1 MSKKIPYEYP
11 KEGTRVRVYWNLHR
25 DCFSFQST
33 ESGRVIAHYD
43 RCTLSDAKL
52 VVRKAGN
59 EKVRREGKKNVHAFA
74 VGFIAEPDSPG
85 PFDADILESAFIRSI
100 TYNPY
105 KYTSFVD
112 KDTEEPIEAAN
123 LVEMSSVDKG
133 HVTVPFMTAVD

>member
-1 MSKKIPYEYP
+1 MSNKIPYEYP
-11 KEGTRVRVYWNLHR
+11 KKGTRVRVYWNLHR

-33 ESGRVIAHYD
+33 ESGRVIAHYNY
-43 RCTLSDAKL
+43 CILTDAKL

-74 VGFIAEPDSPG
+74 VGFIAERPSPG
-85 PFDADILESAFIRSI
+85 PFDAEILEAAWIREV

-112 KDTEEPIEAAN
+112 KDTEEPIEAACV
-123 LVEMSSVDKG
+123 VEMSSVDKG